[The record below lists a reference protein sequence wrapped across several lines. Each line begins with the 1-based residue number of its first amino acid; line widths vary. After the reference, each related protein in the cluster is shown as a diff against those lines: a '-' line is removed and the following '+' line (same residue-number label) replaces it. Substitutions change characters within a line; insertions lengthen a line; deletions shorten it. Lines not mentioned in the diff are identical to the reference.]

1 MEHNLEKARNVKLIL
16 SAFEQL
22 LGININ
28 FHKSIFFCV
37 GDAKDEAALYAELFG
52 CGHGQI
58 PIRYLGILIHY
69 RRLKML
75 FGNMWMGDFKRD

>member
-22 LGININ
+22 LGIKIN
-28 FHKSIFFCV
+28 FHKSLLFCI
-37 GDAKDEAALYAELFG
+37 GEEKDEAALYAELFG
-52 CGHGQI
+52 YGHGQI

-75 FGNMWMGDFKRD
+75 IGNMSMGDFKRD